1 MPEPILHHF
10 DLSPFAEKARLTL
23 GLKGLTWQSVQIPM
37 VMPKPDL
44 MPLTGGYRKTPV
56 LQIGADVYCD
66 TNLIARELER
76 RVPQPTLFP
85 SGQAG
90 IAQAL
95 SSWADKAFFEPG
107 AALAMGV
114 NRELP
119 EALLADRKQLFAF
132 MDFSRLDQDIPHLYT
147 QLRAHASFVD
157 AQLSDGRPYLLA
169 AQPGLADINAYF
181 VVWMARGIV
190 PPVKELFAP
199 FAHME
204 KWEARMGSIGHGK
217 RSEIEALQALQIARS
232 STAEPPAGVDPND
245 PLQLRARARVSVTPD
260 DYGKVAVTG
269 ELATLQIHEV
279 AVRRLDPRAGE
290 IVVHFPRI
298 GYRVALA

>member
-10 DLSPFAEKARLTL
+10 DLSPFAEKTRLIL

-76 RVPQPTLFP
+76 RFPQPTLFP

-114 NRELP
+114 NKELP
-119 EALLADRKQLFAF
+119 EPLLADRKQFFAF
-132 MDFSRLDQDIPHLYT
+132 MDFSRLDHDIPHLYT
-147 QLRAHASFVD
+147 QLRAHASFVE
-157 AQLSDGRPYLLA
+157 AQLGDGRPYLLA
-169 AQPGLADINAYF
+169 ALPGLADINAYF
-181 VVWMARGIV
+181 VIWMVRGFV

-199 FAHME
+199 FVHMQ
-204 KWEARMGSIGHGK
+204 KWEARMASLGHGK
-217 RSEIEALQALQIARS
+217 RSEIEASQALQIARS
-232 STAEPPAGVDPND
+232 STAESPAGVDPND
-245 PLQLRARARVSVTPD
+245 PLQLRAGARVSVTPD

-279 AVRRLDPRAGE
+279 AVRRPDPRAGKV
-290 IVVHFPRI
+290 IVHFPRI

>member
-1 MPEPILHHF
+1 MPELILHHF
-10 DLSPFAEKARLTL
+10 DSSPFAEKTRLAL
-23 GLKGLTWQSVQIPM
+23 GLKGLAWQSVQIPM

-66 TNLIARELER
+66 TNLIALELER
-76 RVPQPTLFP
+76 RFAEPSLFP
-85 SGQAG
+85 SGQTG

-95 SSWADKAFFEPG
+95 SSWSDKAFFEPG

-114 NRELP
+114 NKELP
-119 EALLADRKQLFAF
+119 ESLLNDRKQFFAF
-132 MDFSRLDQDIPHLYT
+132 MDFSRLDQNIPHLYT
-147 QLRAHASFVD
+147 QLRAHAAFIE

-169 AQPGLADINAYF
+169 TRPGLADINAYF
-181 VVWMARGIV
+181 VVWMARGFV
-190 PPVKELFAP
+190 PPVAALFAP

-204 KWEARMGSIGHGK
+204 KWEKRMAALGHGC
-217 RSEIEALQALQIARS
+217 RSEIEASQALQISRS
-232 STAEPPAGVDPND
+232 STPEPAGGVDASD
-245 PLQLRARARVSVTPD
+245 PLQLRAGARVTVTPD

-269 ELATLQIHEV
+269 ELVTLQIHEV

-290 IVVHFPRI
+290 VIVHFPRI
-298 GYRVALA
+298 GYRIASA

>member
-10 DLSPFAEKARLTL
+10 DMSPFAEKTRLTL
-23 GLKGLTWQSVQIPM
+23 GLKGLAWQSVQIPM

-44 MPLTGGYRKTPV
+44 MPMTGGYRKTPV

-76 RVPQPTLFP
+76 RFPQPTLFP

-114 NRELP
+114 NKELP
-119 EALLADRKQLFAF
+119 EPLLNDRKQFFAF
-132 MDFSRLDQDIPHLYT
+132 MDFSRLNEDIPHLYT
-147 QLRAHASFVD
+147 QLRAHASFLE
-157 AQLSDGRPYLLA
+157 AQLSDGRSYLLA
-169 AQPGLADINAYF
+169 ARPGLADINAYF
-181 VVWMARGIV
+181 VVWMARGFV

-199 FAHME
+199 FVHME
-204 KWEARMGSIGHGK
+204 KWEARMASIGHGK
-217 RSEIEALQALQIARS
+217 RSEIEASQALQISRS
-232 STAEPPAGVDPND
+232 SDAEPPAGVDPND
-245 PLQLRARARVSVTPD
+245 PLQLRAGARVSVTPD

-298 GYRVALA
+298 GYRIALA

>member
-10 DLSPFAEKARLTL
+10 DLSPFAEKTRLTL
-23 GLKGLTWQSVQIPM
+23 GLKGLTWRSVQIPM

-44 MPLTGGYRKTPV
+44 TPLTGGYRKTPV

-76 RVPQPTLFP
+76 RFPQPTLFA

-114 NRELP
+114 NKDLP
-119 EALLADRKQLFAF
+119 ATLINDRKRFFAF
-132 MDFSRLDQDIPHLYT
+132 MDFSRLNEDIPHLYT
-147 QLRAHASFVD
+147 QLRAHASLLD
-157 AQLSDGRPYLLA
+157 TQLGDGRPYLLA

-181 VVWMARGIV
+181 VVWMARGFV

-199 FAHME
+199 FVHME

-217 RSEIEALQALQIARS
+217 RSEIEASQALQIARS
-232 STAEPPAGVDPND
+232 STAELPAGVDPND
-245 PLQLRARARVSVTPD
+245 PLQLRAGARVSVTPD

-269 ELATLQIHEV
+269 ELVTLQIHEV
-279 AVRRLDPRAGE
+279 AVRRPDPRAGE
-290 IVVHFPRI
+290 VIVHFPRI